1 MSAVRRPIRHLQCLP
16 ALVLVA
22 TTTLAGPAAAS
33 IPASDGTITT
43 CYSAGT
49 TSSGGVA
56 LLNIKDTATGGCPLG
71 LTTLIF
77 NRTGPKGPPGA
88 NGHGARGPAGPRG
101 PAGRRGP
108 RGPAGTGVLPVFE
121 TGGNRGN
128 PARVGPGFVSA
139 AGTITDMRLRVPA
152 GIYAVNAIGVVQNW
166 DLNSCILSC
175 SLFSP
180 SPQFA
185 VCSLRYGSSPGNAT
199 GAYVPPGPNSALDGT
214 ASIPDQGR
222 HTFSKPGVIELIC
235 SGFNIAM
242 INNSS
247 IQAIQVAPAR
257 RPHT

>member
-1 MSAVRRPIRHLQCLP
+1 MSAVRRPIRHLHHLP

-22 TTTLAGPAAAS
+22 TITLAGPAAAS

-49 TSSGGVA
+49 TSVGATA
-56 LLNIKDTATGGCPLG
+56 LLDIKDTATGGCPLG

-88 NGHGARGPAGPRG
+88 SGHGARGAAGPRG
-101 PAGRRGP
+101 RTGRRGP
-108 RGPAGTGVLPVFE
+108 RGPAGTGVLPVFA
-121 TGGNRGN
+121 TGGNSGN
-128 PARVGPGFVSA
+128 PARVEPGFVSA
-139 AGTITDMRLRVPA
+139 AGTISGMSLRVPA
-152 GIYAVNAIGVVQNW
+152 GTYAVNAIGVVQNW

-175 SLFSP
+175 VLFSP
-180 SPQFA
+180 GPQFA
-185 VCSLRYGSSPGNAT
+185 VCRLRYDSSLGDAT
-199 GAYVPPGPNSALDGT
+199 GAYVPPGPNNALDGT

-222 HTFSKPGVIELIC
+222 HTFSKSGVIELIC

-242 INNSS
+242 IKNSS

-257 RPHT
+257 RAQ